1 MRREQLTSKSSSDQG
16 TKTQEYFV
24 YFKFRVPIKAPALMG
39 RGGAA
44 EGASF
49 RDASRKRDDPELA
62 PTKRRDGVNLP
73 SGAEVVLISVY
84 QACMASLKYAA

>member
-1 MRREQLTSKSSSDQG
+1 MASKFTSDQG

-62 PTKRRDGVNLP
+62 PTKRRDGAYLP
-73 SGAEVVLISVY
+73 PGAETVLISVY
-84 QACMASLKYAA
+84 LILKT